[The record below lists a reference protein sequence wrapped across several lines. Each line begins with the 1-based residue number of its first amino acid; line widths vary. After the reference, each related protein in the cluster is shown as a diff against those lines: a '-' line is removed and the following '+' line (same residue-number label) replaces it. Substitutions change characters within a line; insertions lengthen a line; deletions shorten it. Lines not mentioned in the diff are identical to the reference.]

1 MNSWDLPEKMAI
13 EVVPSVRETE
23 VSWEGRRGLL
33 FVSGAG
39 RSTLRRYN
47 GWSDVSA
54 GLGQW

>member
-33 FVSGAG
+33 FDWGGRQECRPYKMGRSGAM
-39 RSTLRRYN
+39 
-47 GWSDVSA
+47 
-54 GLGQW
+54 GLGEL